1 MNKKNRDP
9 YPITDIYFLEMNAV
23 DAATVT
29 VGDLTERLS
38 NDFDTGWGWGGSIKE
53 FIDDFKKKDASK
65 YNSISF
71 GNGADGGYSVWV
83 GVDDKNKVRKIF
95 AEASL
100 ADYFQHPKG
109 RKNYFSFDFDKTKM
123 NDGFFTNVQK
133 IDEQKSRIKLFD
145 LDTQSG
151 LIAVGDF
158 GGPLRFLLGNSEYDE
173 DGDLKEIIDTNYFK
187 KNGIL
192 QNNTPI
198 LIARFSYGLITK
210 AEASSFASSVIH
222 KESEP
227 YQKQIN
233 YSYIELFSN
242 LLDESCYPTKY
253 IFENYLVKK
262 EEFDYENYNSKF
274 QLRIKKD
281 IKLSGEDLSK
291 RLPKA
296 IQILKK
302 QTKILF
308 KDNFQ
313 EVFEIR
319 KKQFEN
325 FIIGIIKDIEPQEL
339 ELPTF
344 GKKPKEKKLS
354 EKKLEI
360 VSTEG
365 IAELYDGYKLKED
378 VEFDLSNIIFPVKK
392 GSYPTYL
399 HAYSE
404 KDSDD
409 DDEYAHIKI
418 VVEGIEGCYLNK
430 DENCKLIVNKK
441 FKESKNITNVIK
453 NNLKSIVIDKIDLRS
468 SISLKEIEKLKNI
481 EDLTLSNIRHF
492 KDWSPLS
499 KLRKLK
505 HLQLEMC
512 SIGPDTASSFFKS
525 VYSLPN
531 LEKLSLSDDCY
542 LQKPKDKFNSNIYPK
557 KLKDF
562 EVIYTNDLKSHKPTG
577 EYESYK
583 GYASEEK
590 VHHIYHGQII
600 NISEFPNFEKFK
612 SLEKLRFYNLFDI
625 DQKEG
630 SLFNYEYGFEDYYQ
644 SINELCKNS
653 KIKDIWIYGYNFK
666 QANELASTRF
676 LDAALKLTKDTIVKV
691 NGINKSTLKNV
702 YDKPIS
708 STAVKIKK
716 LILVNKIEEF
726 YEEKLISQEKDTITL
741 NYFANLEDKKNGGG
755 FLNDVLNQQ
764 IEEIT
769 IKPAYQF
776 FRSENIYS
784 DTLKP
789 IEDHVKKNKKLKKV
803 IFEFDGVKVDGC
815 GDMDGSWGSWQNE
828 VFGDTITKWT
838 EDNKN
843 LEIIIKF
850 DESKNNFEKYL
861 IVFLVKALKKNSKI
875 GNRITIPQ
883 IDDKKINE
891 IISNYLKDR
900 VIGIIV
906 IGDHDYQNDKNF
918 DDIEVLTKSMFE
930 MMELKR
936 NAGTIPISF
945 ESGDKNFSEFWSR
958 FIDNFTWS
966 EEGNYIV
973 DAFKN
978 DWEGDGD
985 NTITFVKESYL
996 KKNKK
1001 VIFNNIKNYFYFAQS
1016 VYDDNEGFDKLYKQ
1030 NDKFII
1036 PSSVKFNKP
1045 EQIHI
1050 NGGGKLKFDDF
1061 IKQVDVSELKKLT
1074 LYKVLDTHLSIP
1086 YMPNLEDLDI
1096 DHRLNENSNINVWEG
1111 AKKKAVVD
1119 SKENEKQITYSG
1131 FKNLPKLKTLAITN
1145 LNAECIDK
1153 KNKYKNQQAKI
1164 NFDGIAKIKTLNQV
1178 HLGGYDYKDLSKCID
1193 LKNVE
1198 KINFHSF
1205 DADPRK
1211 EVDHKSFSF
1220 LKKFKNLKR
1229 ISLNVSHFTDDGISF
1244 NNELFLNNLSKNLEN
1259 LSLSIN
1265 VENKQ
1270 KLYDLYKYVCKRFK
1284 NLKNINF
1291 YTSLRDDGSK
1301 VIDPHYDGDKENYID
1316 NKTGKKFKYGK
1327 GNPIIFDVKIFEK
1340 LKKLEKLIVNNIG
1353 PNGSKVKNL
1362 ISVLK
1367 MKKLKNIK
1375 TNDAPEDYP
1384 TKDLIKIDKA
1394 LKKPALAFLNKC
1406 KNKNNKI
1413 KNEYDLEGKDWS
1425 KYRKL
1430 DRDLYFGYHSSD
1442 TIESILKD
1450 RKKKRNSN
1458 A

>member
-100 ADYFQHPKG
+100 ADYLQHPKG

-210 AEASSFASSVIH
+210 AEESSFASSVIH
-222 KESEP
+222 KEAEP
-227 YQKQIN
+227 HQKQIN

-253 IFENYLVKK
+253 IFENYLIKK

-453 NNLKSIVIDKIDLRS
+453 NNLKSIVIDKIDLRN

-481 EDLTLSNIRHF
+481 EDLTLSNIQHF
-492 KDWSPLS
+492 KDWSSLS
-499 KLRKLK
+499 KLKKLK
-505 HLQLEMC
+505 HLHLEMC

-562 EVIYTNDLKSHKPTG
+562 EVIYTKDLTSHKPT
-577 EYESYK
+577 EYEYERHK

-590 VHHIYHGQII
+590 VRHIYHGQII
-600 NISEFPNFEKFK
+600 NINEFPNFEKFK
-612 SLEKLRFYNLFDI
+612 SLEKLRFYNLFDY
-625 DQKEG
+625 DQPEG
-630 SLFNYEYGFEDYYQ
+630 SLFSFEYDFQYEH
-644 SINELCKNS
+644 S
-653 KIKDIWIYGYNFK
+653 KISKFCVDHKVKDIWIYGYNFDK
-666 QANELASTRF
+666 VEELANTRF
-676 LDAALKLTKDTIVKV
+676 LELSLKLIGTSNVKI
-691 NGINKSTLKNV
+691 NGIKKETFNNVVIENATSLVILDDNCGYNSSKIIDDIQKFTLGDLESHIANSKLPKLNNGSIEF
-702 YDKPIS
+702 P
-708 STAVKIKK
+708 IKK
-716 LILVNKIEEF
+716 LGKDNYNPLESFFDEENLFKYSSWANTLYKVNNYNHFIDDEDYDKHIILVKKSF
-726 YEEKLISQEKDTITL
+726 L
-741 NYFANLEDKKNGGG
+741 DK
-755 FLNDVLNQQ
+755 
-764 IEEIT
+764 T
-769 IKPAYQF
+769 
-776 FRSENIYS
+776 
-784 DTLKP
+784 
-789 IEDHVKKNKKLKKV
+789 KKV
-803 IFEFDGVKVDGC
+803 IFKNIQHLYYYCVRKAVDDESPIFWNKNERFKIPDGIRLNNLETLHLSCGRKTSFKDLEKICGTSLKCLVVD
-815 GDMDGSWGSWQNE
+815 DMLVDDFSMPKMPKLEKMLINYGNVTSNLVTTNNKKITNFRKFENVPSLNQLDLNIEYDCKNGIELGSLKENNNIKSLKIHHLNPKYVNE
-828 VFGDTITKWT
+828 VVKIKSLSELDISLWDEKNKVTEKTFEFLKDLKNLKKLKLSGGGHGTISIDYKKMMTFINKNIEDLEIDIVYK
-838 EDNKN
+838 EDNHKVAYNCLAEINNRFRNLKKLRVTWSSCFIDVYERFNSEVDFAPFKFKEDKEVLEYSNKKTKLKSTHDKYKFQLDFKYLSKLKN
-843 LEIIIKF
+843 LELIDF
-850 DESKNNFEKYL
+850 NKNYSFKT
-861 IVFLVKALKKNSKI
+861 
-875 GNRITIPQ
+875 TI
-883 IDDKKINE
+883 INE
-891 IISNYLKDR
+891 NKL
-900 VIGIIV
+900 
-906 IGDHDYQNDKNF
+906 
-918 DDIEVLTKSMFE
+918 
-930 MMELKR
+930 
-936 NAGTIPISF
+936 
-945 ESGDKNFSEFWSR
+945 
-958 FIDNFTWS
+958 
-966 EEGNYIV
+966 
-973 DAFKN
+973 FK
-978 DWEGDGD
+978 
-985 NTITFVKESYL
+985 
-996 KKNKK
+996 
-1001 VIFNNIKNYFYFAQS
+1001 
-1016 VYDDNEGFDKLYKQ
+1016 
-1030 NDKFII
+1030 
-1036 PSSVKFNKP
+1036 
-1045 EQIHI
+1045 
-1050 NGGGKLKFDDF
+1050 
-1061 IKQVDVSELKKLT
+1061 
-1074 LYKVLDTHLSIP
+1074 
-1086 YMPNLEDLDI
+1086 
-1096 DHRLNENSNINVWEG
+1096 
-1111 AKKKAVVD
+1111 
-1119 SKENEKQITYSG
+1119 
-1131 FKNLPKLKTLAITN
+1131 LPKLTRIVSDTDLFS
-1145 LNAECIDK
+1145 
-1153 KNKYKNQQAKI
+1153 KNFFKN
-1164 NFDGIAKIKTLNQV
+1164 IAKSQQ
-1178 HLGGYDYKDLSKCID
+1178 DY
-1193 LKNVE
+1193 
-1198 KINFHSF
+1198 
-1205 DADPRK
+1205 
-1211 EVDHKSFSF
+1211 
-1220 LKKFKNLKR
+1220 
-1229 ISLNVSHFTDDGISF
+1229 
-1244 NNELFLNNLSKNLEN
+1244 
-1259 LSLSIN
+1259 
-1265 VENKQ
+1265 
-1270 KLYDLYKYVCKRFK
+1270 
-1284 NLKNINF
+1284 
-1291 YTSLRDDGSK
+1291 
-1301 VIDPHYDGDKENYID
+1301 
-1316 NKTGKKFKYGK
+1316 
-1327 GNPIIFDVKIFEK
+1327 
-1340 LKKLEKLIVNNIG
+1340 
-1353 PNGSKVKNL
+1353 
-1362 ISVLK
+1362 
-1367 MKKLKNIK
+1367 
-1375 TNDAPEDYP
+1375 
-1384 TKDLIKIDKA
+1384 
-1394 LKKPALAFLNKC
+1394 LNKC
-1406 KNKNNKI
+1406 KKLQKYKSLNSK
-1413 KNEYDLEGKDWS
+1413 YDLEGKEREQ
-1425 KYRKL
+1425 YEKL
-1430 DRDLYFGYHSSD
+1430 GILCGNGYYGKEASQ
-1442 TIESILKD
+1442 ILKD
-1450 RKKKRNSN
+1450 KLYKK
-1458 A
+1458 